1 MRAGGLLPDCVL
13 SSPALRARETAAAVM
28 GELGLQENTIQ
39 FDQSLYLATRE
50 RLLGILAACRPQLKC
65 VLLVGHNPG
74 LEEFLEFLCASSLP
88 RTDNGKLLTTAA
100 LARVRLQQT
109 WESLAKGSGT
119 LMSLTYPR
127 DLADA

>member
-1 MRAGGLLPDCVL
+1 
-13 SSPALRARETAAAVM
+13 M
-28 GELGLQENTIQ
+28 GELGLPEHTIQ

-50 RLLGILAACRPQLKC
+50 RLLGKLAVCRPPLKR

-74 LEEFLEFLCASSLP
+74 LEELLEFLCASSLP

-109 WESLAKGSGT
+109 WESLAKGGGT
-119 LMSLTYPR
+119 LVSLTYPH
-127 DLADA
+127 DLTDAGR